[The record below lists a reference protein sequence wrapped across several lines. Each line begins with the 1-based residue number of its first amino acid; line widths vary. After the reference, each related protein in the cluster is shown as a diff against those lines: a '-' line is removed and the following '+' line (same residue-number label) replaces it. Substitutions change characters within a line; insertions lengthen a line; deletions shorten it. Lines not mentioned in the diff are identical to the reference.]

1 MSLPAAEGRR
11 APANQPRSAA
21 SLHERRPAPYALP
34 SLSVATRREPWSRQ
48 TLERVAAGLLVVLL
62 VPLLVL
68 IAVLIRSTSP
78 GPVLF
83 RHTRIGYG
91 GRPFQV
97 LKFRT
102 MHADAESRAADLLRL
117 NTASGPLFKIRHDPR
132 ITPVGRWL
140 RRLSLDELPQLWN
153 VLNGSMSL
161 IGPRPSSPAE
171 VARFSPQ
178 EHRRHAVRPGLTGLA
193 QVSGRSDLDW
203 ESAIALD
210 LHYVEHRSARLD
222 LIILLRT
229 VPAILSGR
237 GAY

>member
-1 MSLPAAEGRR
+1 MLRPVLATTSAVTAVAA
-11 APANQPRSAA
+11 
-21 SLHERRPAPYALP
+21 
-34 SLSVATRREPWSRQ
+34 ATRREPR
-48 TLERVAAGLLVVLL
+48 TRRNVERVVALALFVLLLPLLLAIALLVR
-62 VPLLVL
+62 
-68 IAVLIRSTSP
+68 ATSP

-83 RHTRIGYG
+83 THTRIGYG
-91 GRPFQV
+91 GRPFEV
-97 LKFRT
+97 IKFRT
-102 MHADAESRAADLLRL
+102 MHADAERRTAELQRM
-117 NTASGPLFKIRHDPR
+117 NTASGPLFKVRHDPR

-171 VARFSPQ
+171 VARFTPQ

-193 QVSGRSDLDW
+193 QVNGRSDLDW
-203 ESAIALD
+203 EHAIVLD
-210 LHYVEHRSARLD
+210 LHYVDHRSVRLD
-222 LIILLRT
+222 LLILLRT